1 MFGEIGVGMFN
12 LYQITKSELAINN
25 HDKLELKH
33 ISGTNLNIQEWSIVM
48 FLRCAQCRA
57 WYARPQAHRPA
68 APGPAAPVQQDEND
82 LSGLA
87 PTLIMC
93 ARNERT
99 PNVTTI
105 LKSPAM

>member
-1 MFGEIGVGMFN
+1 MEDSGILFTQFKTVMFGEIGVGMFN

-68 APGPAAPVQQDEND
+68 RGPCTA
-82 LSGLA
+82 G
-87 PTLIMC
+87 
-93 ARNERT
+93 
-99 PNVTTI
+99 
-105 LKSPAM
+105 